1 MKAIPLALLLL
12 FPLLWLL
19 PYLRIHNIKV
29 TECLLVPHPITP
41 QNYSGVNDPN
51 PWRESHVEYTSILIT
66 LLHSPMPDSDGERCS
81 YIQRL
86 LHARSTF
93 K

>member
-12 FPLLWLL
+12 FHLLWLL

-29 TECLLVPHPITP
+29 TECLLVPRPITP

-51 PWRESHVEYTSILIT
+51 PWREERESGPCRVYQHLDNATS
-66 LLHSPMPDSDGERCS
+66 
-81 YIQRL
+81 
-86 LHARSTF
+86 
-93 K
+93 